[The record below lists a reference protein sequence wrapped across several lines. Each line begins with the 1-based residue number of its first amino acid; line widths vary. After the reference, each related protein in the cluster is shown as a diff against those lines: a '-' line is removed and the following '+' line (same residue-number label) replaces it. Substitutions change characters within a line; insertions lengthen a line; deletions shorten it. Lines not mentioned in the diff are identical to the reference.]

1 MQPELEKQ
9 GIRVVA
15 LSKDTVEEAAIHK
28 KRDELN
34 LTLLSDVKLDVIRQ
48 YGVEH
53 HKALNFT
60 TGSFTLAG
68 IPLSFAPSFKTM
80 AIPTTMLIDEKGIVQ
95 WIDQSEDYRV
105 RGDDARIREA
115 VESVFGSSES
125 SLEAV

>member
-9 GIRVVA
+9 GISVVA

-28 KRDELN
+28 KRDGLS
-34 LTLLSDVKLDVIRQ
+34 LTLLSDAKLEVIRQ

-60 TGSFTLAG
+60 TGTFTIAG

-80 AIPTTMLIDEKGIVQ
+80 AIPTSMLVDEKGVIQ

-115 VESVFGSSES
+115 VQRVFGQSE
-125 SLEAV
+125 LAA

>member
-9 GIRVVA
+9 GISVVA

-28 KRDELN
+28 KRDGLS
-34 LTLLSDVKLDVIRQ
+34 LTLLSDAKLEVIRQ

-60 TGSFTLAG
+60 TGTFTIAG

-80 AIPTTMLIDEKGIVQ
+80 AIPTSMLVDEKGVIQ

-115 VESVFGSSES
+115 VQGVFGQSE
-125 SLEAV
+125 LAA